1 MPRTHKTRNV
11 RTSVRDRWISIQG
24 AITVAT
30 ATNFEKS
37 LAKLAQKNAEP
48 IVVFLES
55 PGGETF
61 ACLAIYFLIT
71 NLIKKQTPVYTV
83 GVGTA
88 RSGAFFVSQA
98 GVRRFATKATRF
110 LFHRT
115 QRFSNGRIVDSVP
128 TEEELREL
136 ATVDIA
142 QLLLYTERGRPA
154 RTIQKLFKRG
164 AKIGTKTALK
174 LNLIDAV
181 IPRGSFSN
189 MRSLIVC

>member
-1 MPRTHKTRNV
+1 M
-11 RTSVRDRWISIQG
+11 I
-24 AITVAT
+24 

-37 LAKLAQKNAEP
+37 LAKLAKKNAEP

-55 PGGETF
+55 PGGETL

-71 NLIKKQTPVYTV
+71 DLIKKQTPVYTV

-88 RSGAFFVSQA
+88 QSGAFFVSQA
-98 GVRRFATKATRF
+98 GVRRFATKDTRF

-115 QRFSNGRIVDSVP
+115 KRFSNGRMVDSVQ

-136 ATVDIA
+136 AIVDTA

-154 RTIQKLFKRG
+154 RTIQKLLKHDGEIG
-164 AKIGTKTALK
+164 AKTALE

-181 IPRGSFSN
+181 IPRGSFPE
-189 MRSLIVC
+189 MRARIMR